1 MLVCSFVM
9 LALAISNSS
18 TWLSLSGVLSVF
30 CCFYSL
36 TCVLKYRF
44 IQAIFLLA
52 TANFIVIVSNTIGYG
67 TQSGIHL
74 LLWPFA
80 VVFAVNMKV
89 KLSAARNV
97 FLISVFTFSILQY
110 FAPLQT
116 TNTFIPCS
124 FYLML
129 LCSGMLLIVTMSSLH
144 TSLSRRRKK
153 LEKLANRDGL
163 TQLFNRRFFTSFLNY
178 QMAVSLREKRSFT
191 LAMADIDH
199 FKSINDTHGHDV
211 GDKVLKAVAE
221 CFDTYLAHHDVAC
234 RWGGEEFLIYLP
246 ESKVEHAESVI
257 EAISSV
263 IRDQEFDGLSITL
276 SFGLIESDGNESLD
290 ELLKRVDALLY
301 QAKAMGR
308 DNVQTKLVP

>member
-1 MLVCSFVM
+1 M
-9 LALAISNSS
+9 LAISNESF
-18 TWLSLSGVLSVF
+18 LLSVVMLL
-30 CCFYSL
+30 CTGCYFYSL
-36 TCVLKYRF
+36 TRVIKFKLRK
-44 IQAIFLLA
+44 AILLISV
-52 TANFIVIVSNTIGYG
+52 TNFVVILFSTLGYG
-67 TQSGIHL
+67 TQSGVHF

-89 KLSAARNV
+89 KMLSARNV
-97 FLISVFTFSILQY
+97 FILSMCTFASLQY
-110 FAPLQT
+110 FAPVQT
-116 TNTFIPCS
+116 EYSFIPYS

-129 LCSGMLLIVTMSSLH
+129 LCSGLLLIATMSSLH
-144 TSLSRRRKK
+144 VSLSRRRKK
-153 LEKLANRDGL
+153 LEKLANRDSL
-163 TQLFNRRFFTSFLNY
+163 TQLFNRRFFSSFLNY
-178 QMAVSLREKRSFT
+178 QMAVSVREKRSFT

-199 FKSINDTHGHDV
+199 FKLINDTHGHDV
-211 GDKVLKAVAE
+211 GDKVLKAVSE

-263 IRDQEFDGLSITL
+263 IRDQDIDGLSITL
-276 SFGLIESDGNESLD
+276 SFGLIESDGKESID

-308 DNVQTKLVP
+308 DNIQTKLAI

>member
-1 MLVCSFVM
+1 
-9 LALAISNSS
+9 
-18 TWLSLSGVLSVF
+18 
-30 CCFYSL
+30 
-36 TCVLKYRF
+36 
-44 IQAIFLLA
+44 LLA